1 MLIDNQKEPVRH
13 DASRSSRRGRVI
25 RMPFV
30 KLDCGMLDSTL
41 WVDREAREL
50 FVTALLMAEPREL
63 RASEPQLEI
72 RSLKE
77 TGFIVPAGWYGFVP
91 AAGSGIVRRSGMP
104 SEAGLSAL
112 ERLGSPD
119 QESRSP
125 EFDGRR
131 LARINGG
138 FVILNF
144 NKYRERDYTTAE
156 RSARYRAR
164 RAEMRG
170 SNGVTALCHGVTP
183 RHVTQAEA
191 EAEAEAEVDPST
203 TCPAGAVHVEVTKAS
218 PADEVFAHYQT
229 HHPRARVLGADERKK
244 INARLKEGF
253 TVADLCSS
261 IDGQHRSPHHLGQNK
276 DGRQYLS
283 LELAVRDSS
292 KVNQFLAM
300 PSSGA
305 AGSVIERV
313 LNRMDGVKEDLDGPF

>member
-1 MLIDNQKEPVRH
+1 
-13 DASRSSRRGRVI
+13 
-25 RMPFV
+25 MPFV

-63 RASEPQLEI
+63 RAPEPQLEI

-119 QESRSP
+119 PESRSP
-125 EFDGRR
+125 EFEGRR

-164 RAEMRG
+164 RAELRG
-170 SNGVTALCHGVTP
+170 SNGVTASCHGVTP
-183 RHVTQAEA
+183 RRVTQAEA
-191 EAEAEAEVDPST
+191 EAEVRSQKQKSEAPDSST
-203 TCPAGAVHVEVTKAS
+203 TCPADAVRVEVTKAT

-229 HHPRARVLGADERKK
+229 YHPRARVLGADERKK

-253 TVADLCSS
+253 TVADLCSA
-261 IDGQHRSPHHLGQNK
+261 IDGQHRSPHHLGQNRE
-276 DGRQYLS
+276 GRQYLS

-292 KVNQFLAM
+292 KVNQFLAV
-300 PSSGA
+300 PEATGASSVVDA
-305 AGSVIERV
+305 
-313 LNRMDGVKEDLDGPF
+313 VKDMFRQKEQIG